1 MTKFANARDMN
12 RDANAR
18 DMNGLAAL
26 ADRPVIIGAG
36 LAGLAAALEAAPRPV
51 VLITAGTLSDGAASL
66 WSQGGIAAAIG
77 ADDDVALHGADTM
90 AAGDGLCDPVAVARI
105 IGAGPSV
112 IERLVGFGVGFD
124 RDPSGQIALGLE
136 AVHGRR
142 RIVHVRDHTGAA
154 VTAAAAALVR
164 KAAHITLI
172 DHAAAVQIAVRDGR
186 VVGVWL
192 ATPDGVQFLRSGA
205 VLLATGGAAGLYRAS
220 SAPSGATGSG
230 IALAAEAGALLR
242 DLEFM
247 QFHPTGLDAG
257 RSPLPLISEAVRGEG
272 AVLVDET
279 GARFIDELLPRDVVA
294 RAIHAH
300 QVQGHR
306 CFLDATA
313 IGVRFATRFPSIAQA
328 CLQVGIDPAH
338 ALIPITP
345 VAHYHMGG
353 IAVDAAGQS
362 TVPGLFAAG
371 EVASTGLHGA
381 NRLASNSL
389 LEAFVTGADVGFLFR
404 SLEASGG
411 DPAVAAAPERMAGT
425 AEIDWVR
432 QIMDRDLFVQRNRA
446 GMRRAIAALLPKAT
460 RDPAVLVALMI
471 AVSAHDRQES
481 RGGHARSDYPVHKA
495 GAPVSSSLTMVEAL
509 QRARAIL
516 RPRIAA

>member
-1 MTKFANARDMN
+1 MNA
-12 RDANAR
+12 
-18 DMNGLAAL
+18 LSAL

-77 ADDDVALHGADTM
+77 ADDNVALHGADTL

-112 IERLVGFGVGFD
+112 IERLVGLGVEFD
-124 RDPSGQIALGLE
+124 RDASGQIALGLE

-154 VTAAAAALVR
+154 VTAAAAAAVR

-172 DHAAAVQIAVRDGR
+172 EHAAALHIAVRDNR
-186 VVGVWL
+186 VVGVWI
-192 ATPDGVQFLRSGA
+192 ATGDGVQFLRSGA

-220 SAPSGATGSG
+220 SAPGGATGSG
-230 IALAAEAGALLR
+230 IALAAEAGAVLR

-257 RSPLPLISEAVRGEG
+257 ASPLPLISEAVRGEG

-300 QVQGHR
+300 QAKGHR

-313 IGVRFATRFPSIAQA
+313 IGARFATRFPSIAQA
-328 CLQVGIDPAH
+328 CLRAGIDPAH
-338 ALIPITP
+338 QLIPVTP

-353 IAVDAAGQS
+353 IAVDAACQS

-404 SLEASGG
+404 TLDAAGG
-411 DPAVAAAPERMAGT
+411 DPGSAFASASSVRGGQ
-425 AEIDWVR
+425 IDGVR

-446 GMRRAIAALLPKAT
+446 GMRRAIAALLPKAQH
-460 RDPAVLVALMI
+460 DPAALVALMI
-471 AVSAHDRQES
+471 AVSAHDRLES
-481 RGGHARSDYPVHKA
+481 RGGHASLDHPARGSGP
-495 GAPVSSSLTMVEAL
+495 PVSSQVTLVEAL
-509 QRARAIL
+509 QRARTIL

>member
-1 MTKFANARDMN
+1 MTDFQ
-12 RDANAR
+12 
-18 DMNGLAAL
+18 AL
-26 ADRPVIIGAG
+26 ADRPVIIGGG

-66 WSQGGIAAAIG
+66 WSQGGIAAAID
-77 ADDDVALHGADTM
+77 ADDDVTLHGADTM

-112 IERLVGFGVGFD
+112 IERLVALGVGFD
-124 RDPSGQIALGLE
+124 RDATGAIALGLE
-136 AVHGRR
+136 AAHARR

-154 VTAAAAALVR
+154 VTAAAAASVR
-164 KAAHITLI
+164 AAAHVTLI
-172 DHAAAVQIAVRDGR
+172 EHAAALQIATHEGR
-186 VVGVWL
+186 VIGVWI
-192 ATPDGVQFLRSGA
+192 ATPDQILFLRTGA
-205 VLLATGGAAGLYRAS
+205 VLVATGGAAGLYRAS

-230 IALAAEAGALLR
+230 LALAAEAGATLR

-257 RSPLPLISEAVRGEG
+257 ASPLPLISEAVRGEG

-300 QVQGHR
+300 QLQNHR
-306 CFLDATA
+306 CFLDARA
-313 IGVRFATRFPSIAQA
+313 IGERFHTRFPSIAA
-328 CLQVGIDPAH
+328 SCARAGIDPAQM
-338 ALIPITP
+338 PMPVTP

-362 TVPGLFAAG
+362 SVPGLFAAG
-371 EVASTGLHGA
+371 EAASTGLHGA

-404 SLEASGG
+404 TLDATGADQRIGLVSGPPA
-411 DPAVAAAPERMAGT
+411 DPASLLMIRSV
-425 AEIDWVR
+425 
-432 QIMDRDLFVQRNRA
+432 MDRDLFVQRNRA
-446 GMRRAIAALLPKAT
+446 GLRRAMAEFLPLAT
-460 RDPAVLVALMI
+460 RNQAALVALMM
-471 AVSAHDRQES
+471 AVAAYDRHES
-481 RGGHARSDYPVHKA
+481 RGGHATSDYPA
-495 GAPVSSSLTMVEAL
+495 RSAAAPVSSTLTRASAL
-509 QRARAIL
+509 QRAQIIL
-516 RPRIAA
+516 RQRIAA